1 MRLGDFH
8 LPDGWQVNAEDPT
21 WKAGKEFAHKNGLS
35 QDQFAGIARLYIQAQ
50 IDAHSRDETVL
61 TAQLKARDE
70 ALGANGAARVDAL
83 NTWLKA
89 VAEPRVADQ
98 LSKTLLVPLAVFL
111 RRAAGQPGRPDLGQ
125 RGGLALRAHEPHRPA
140 RRGGNCRRH
149 DERYQPFEAGGQC
162 GDLDERAP
170 GGRDRSPLTGR
181 LVDDHV

>member
-83 NTWLKA
+83 NSWFRSM
-89 VAEPRVADQ
+89 AEPKVADQ
-98 LSKTLLVPLAVFL
+98 LSKTLWTPDIVGFYEKIQHQLTNQGTVSF
-111 RRAAGQPGRPDLGQ
+111 RQDGRKDGGRTDGRPEGWEQMSALDQ
-125 RGGLALRAHEPHRPA
+125 RTWNLAN
-140 RRGGNCRRH
+140 RR
-149 DERYQPFEAGGQC
+149 
-162 GDLDERAP
+162 
-170 GGRDRSPLTGR
+170 
-181 LVDDHV
+181 